1 MWALQ
6 PSCCTDISCKLRF
19 FFKCDSRFLFPFST
33 LQVMKE
39 SFPDLFEA
47 QPDLLF
53 QLVTMLNPMVLK
65 RAGVPVYR
73 TVQVS
78 GEACR
83 GLVCWYSSSFGAS
96 SVLALI

>member
-1 MWALQ
+1 MMSLAVGF
-6 PSCCTDISCKLRF
+6 TGHFIK
-19 FFKCDSRFLFPFST
+19 KCFLFLFVLLS

-53 QLVTMLNPMVLK
+53 QLVTMLDPMVLK

-73 TVQVS
+73 TVQAPKEFVVTFPRSYHGGLNQGMHS
-78 GEACR
+78 GT
-83 GLVCWYSSSFGAS
+83 GHFS
-96 SVLALI
+96 